1 MTGALLLKRVI
12 TLLFLLLVC
21 SGCGVGS
28 FEHDNLN
35 MKEAWMQMADAMREE
50 NRGPFLN
57 EKTEN
62 EQYLKETYQLS
73 LAANDYA
80 LLSAIHSDI
89 VSEAAIFHCS
99 DKNRSIIIEKAQQR
113 CQRARQEGYDAY
125 LVTRG
130 NYCCVFIGEQA
141 QWMRAYVEGL

>member
-1 MTGALLLKRVI
+1 
-12 TLLFLLLVC
+12 
-21 SGCGVGS
+21 
-28 FEHDNLN
+28 
-35 MKEAWMQMADAMREE
+35 MQMADAMREE

-62 EQYLKETYQLS
+62 EQYLKETYQLR
-73 LAANDYA
+73 
-80 LLSAIHSDI
+80 SDI